1 MATRAQVLAL
11 LEQGLGYG
19 EAAARL
25 GIPPGQA
32 YLTATGR
39 PADGSGTAAD
49 TDPERPG
56 AILTSSQ
63 SLSNPP
69 HANPTSDP
77 AVREWIRR
85 RAAALTR
92 QPG

>member
-1 MATRAQVLAL
+1 MATRDQVLQL
-11 LEQGLGYG
+11 LRQGCGYA

-25 GIPPGQA
+25 AVPPGQA

-49 TDPERPG
+49 TDPGRPG
-56 AILTSSQ
+56 LILTSSQ

-77 AVREWIRR
+77 AVHEWIRR
-85 RAAALTR
+85 RAATGLTP
-92 QPG
+92 QP